1 MLWKINWHSDLFTNG
16 KNLHDKEP
24 HRVILRSSFPK
35 IHYYHNKRLQ
45 VKESQYLIP
54 TYSWILIPIPN
65 WTCSV
70 VTISHFQWMAPNT
83 WLINCTNPNMP
94 LQLPTRE
101 GCWLQ
106 SFSVHHTMKIE
117 KLLGYKTHDAQ
128 TQQLLHKKDELGQ
141 ICLLSQFSW
150 INFAQHLCNLCHLL
164 RPLK

>member
-1 MLWKINWHSDLFTNG
+1 MICLQMEKTYMT
-16 KNLHDKEP
+16 KNP

-45 VKESQYLIP
+45 VKESQFLIP
-54 TYSWILIPIPN
+54 TYSWTLIPIPN

-70 VTISHFQWMAPNT
+70 VTISHFQWTAPNT

-94 LQLPTRE
+94 LQLPTKE

-106 SFSVHHTMKIE
+106 SFSVHHIMKIE
-117 KLLGYKTHDAQ
+117 KLLCYETHDAH

-150 INFAQHLCNLCHLL
+150 INFA
-164 RPLK
+164 